1 MPGQVRKEPCLPWW
15 RFGDGA
21 QMCVMRGAVHGLAAK
36 GAARETGRDL
46 GMLPYVGSG
55 GKAILLP
62 AEFATEILKREVR
75 PYFTPLS
82 AG

>member
-1 MPGQVRKEPCLPWW
+1 
-15 RFGDGA
+15 
-21 QMCVMRGAVHGLAAK
+21 MRGAVHGLAAK
-36 GAARETGRDL
+36 GTARDTGRDL
-46 GMLPYVGSG
+46 RMLPYVSG
-55 GKAILLP
+55 RGKAILLP